1 MSTVYFKDLEITFT
15 DTIVLLDIDGT
26 ITFDSQD
33 DIDESYEKVQEIKE
47 NNNRVY
53 LCSNTRNDERVK
65 KISKRLG
72 IDCILSRHQKPSPKV
87 LHNSDLKDM
96 SRKNMIVIGDKLITD
111 GWFAKKL
118 RVSFIKVKRLSSSND
133 SLLSRIVHRLDDIL
147 FWLGDNFV
155 PYIKLVR
162 PHHWIKNVLVFAPLF
177 FAGSFFERSM
187 FIRGIWLFVAFSVLA
202 SAIYI
207 LNDIHDRKEDSM
219 HPIKKN
225 RPIASGRIGVFRA
238 IIIMIGLLGIGSM
251 ISFSF
256 PFETQMVL
264 GGYVLLNLLYSSW
277 LKHQPIVDIF
287 MVAFMYVLRIYAG
300 GTFFVIDLSV
310 WIILCTFFLALFLVI
325 AKRRSEFNALGE
337 SASRKVMHLYNNAF
351 LDHMLTIS
359 TTFCLMSYSFYLV
372 SFGNSPLIFAFFFV
386 LFGIMRYLYLVY
398 RYNMGESPEI
408 IVIKDPWML
417 ISIVAWIL
425 YNTYFLYYY

>member
-15 DTIVLLDIDGT
+15 DSIVLLDIDGT
-26 ITFDSQD
+26 IAHDSQD
-33 DIDESYEKVQEIKE
+33 DVDDSYDKIQEIKKK
-47 NNNRVY
+47 NNRVF
-53 LCSNTRNDERVK
+53 LCSNTRDQERVK
-65 KISKRLG
+65 RLGKRLG
-72 IDCILSRHQKPSPKV
+72 VDYIATSRQKPSSKV
-87 LHNSDLKDM
+87 IDGSPLQDAP
-96 SRKNMIVIGDKLITD
+96 RKTMIVIGDKLITD

-118 RVSFIKVKRLSSSND
+118 RVSFIKVRRLVSAHD
-133 SLLSRIVHRLDDIL
+133 SALTGLVNRFDDALS
-147 FWLGDNFV
+147 WLAASVF
-155 PYIKLVR
+155 PYIRLAR

-177 FAGSFFERSM
+177 FAGSFFNP
-187 FIRGIWLFVAFSVLA
+187 FKLIQGIWLFVAFSLLA

-207 LNDIHDRKEDSM
+207 LNDIQDRHEDSV

-225 RPIASGRIGVFRA
+225 RPIASGRIGFAHAV
-238 IIIMIGLLGIGSM
+238 IMMILLLSAGGLLL
-251 ISFSF
+251 FSF

-337 SASRKVMHLYNNAF
+337 SASRKVIHLYNNAF

-398 RYNMGESPEI
+398 RYNLGESPEI

-417 ISIVAWIL
+417 VSIVAWIL